1 MYKQL
6 GTFLKSK
13 KYKRD
18 LKMEL
23 ELSKPDF
30 VGSINKRIEDMEKTD
45 HGIVIAGI
53 DTLNI
58 DLTNYLSAE
67 VDKAHLIVS
76 MWMKLTYNLNR
87 TVV

>member
-6 GTFLKSK
+6 GTFLKST

-23 ELSKPDF
+23 ELSQPDF

-53 DTLNI
+53 DTYNI

-67 VDKAHLIVS
+67 VDKAHLIV
-76 MWMKLTYNLNR
+76 
-87 TVV
+87 